1 MSKQTKDLK
10 RVDGFANWGGAR
22 EGAGR
27 PKKHGGEKTL
37 AVRMNTVTYM
47 RIKAMAEQTGVSM
60 SDWARTVM
68 VSALIGK
75 SLQG

>member
-1 MSKQTKDLK
+1 MSKQREDLTHPC
-10 RVDGFANWGGAR
+10 GLQTWGGAR

-47 RIKAMAEQTGVSM
+47 RIKAMAERTGVSM

-75 SLQG
+75 VLKG

>member
-1 MSKQTKDLK
+1 MSNQTKDLR
-10 RVDGFANWGGAR
+10 RVGGTTNWGGVR

-47 RIKAMAEQTGVSM
+47 RIKAMADKTGVSM

-68 VSALIGK
+68 VAALIGK
-75 SLQG
+75 VLKG

>member
-1 MSKQTKDLK
+1 MSEQTKDLSP
-10 RVDGFANWGGAR
+10 VSGTATWGGAR

-27 PKKHGGEKTL
+27 PKKHGAEKTL

-47 RIKAMAEQTGVSM
+47 RIKAMAERTGVSM

-68 VSALIGK
+68 VSELIRHASK
-75 SLQG
+75 